1 MDSES
6 CNKNEEDKQTKNG
19 DHFPNDRSIFKSF
32 WLRRTPGVTYQI
44 NRLLLE
50 CELGIVLPCGI
61 LLWTIF
67 LIFR

>member
-6 CNKNEEDKQTKNG
+6 CNRNEEDKQTENG
-19 DHFPNDRSIFKSF
+19 DHFSNDRSIFKSF
-32 WLRRTPGVTYQI
+32 WLRRTSGVTHQI

-50 CELGIVLPCGI
+50 CELGIILPCGI

-67 LIFR
+67 LIFK